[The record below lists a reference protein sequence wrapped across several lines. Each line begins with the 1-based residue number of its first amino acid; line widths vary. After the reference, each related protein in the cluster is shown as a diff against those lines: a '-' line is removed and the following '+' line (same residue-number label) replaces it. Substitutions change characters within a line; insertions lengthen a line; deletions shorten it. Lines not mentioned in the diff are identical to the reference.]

1 MPEDSSG
8 LFLAEL
14 LNLGFLINQNI
25 NSYGNR
31 RPDLTQARQDENSP
45 DRI

>member
-14 LNLGFLINQNI
+14 LNLGFCINQTI
-25 NSYGNR
+25 NNYGNHR
-31 RPDLTQARQDENSP
+31 VDLTQACQDEKQS
-45 DRI
+45 